1 MEKHLVVIGK
11 LNRSV
16 ERKYFVMINIDMW
29 YGDKHTEADKIDVSF
44 YPNDGEYR
52 GNIYKNGKI
61 IGDYT
66 CNNSVKLEK
75 TFSQLHFNW
84 D

>member
-1 MEKHLVVIGK
+1 
-11 LNRSV
+11 
-16 ERKYFVMINIDMW
+16 MINIDMW
-29 YGDKHTEADKIDVSF
+29 YGNDRKEADRIDITF

-61 IGDYT
+61 IGDYV
-66 CNNSVKLEK
+66 CNDSVELEN
-75 TFSQLHFNW
+75 TFPQLTFNW